1 MTPPLT
7 PPLTP
12 TRSRVHSRA
21 LAGRPARVLIAAL
34 VLLAASTAVVSA
46 AGLPDAG
53 HIVLTDNSGAVVGSG
68 ELGSG
73 SLQLELLRG
82 TAGFVT
88 LTVTDAV
95 GGTTAFDGLVTPG
108 GGLRLTVDGQ
118 IVSVSDFAARN
129 QLRLELT
136 QREQVSAPDGST
148 GMPGTS
154 MDDDGGA
161 GDTSADDDGAG
172 DTSADDGSADDA
184 SAGGGSAGG
193 ATAGDSSGGD
203 HAGGAEVED
212 HGSSGSGTA
221 AGSAGD
227 DDGGTQTGD
236 DGSDDGSDGSSPGGA
251 SDD

>member
-1 MTPPLT
+1 
-7 PPLTP
+7 
-12 TRSRVHSRA
+12 
-21 LAGRPARVLIAAL
+21 
-34 VLLAASTAVVSA
+34 VLLAASTAVVAA

-82 TAGFVT
+82 ASGFVT

-161 GDTSADDDGAG
+161 GDTSADDAG
-172 DTSADDGSADDA
+172 ADDA
-184 SAGGGSAGG
+184 GAGGGS
-193 ATAGDSSGGD
+193 AGDSSGGD
-203 HAGGAEVED
+203 PAGGTEVED

-221 AGSAGD
+221 AASGSD
-227 DDGGTQTGD
+227 DNGGTQTGD